1 MWATGECNK
10 EMDKRRTMLQMQER
24 RGREW
29 RTRVR
34 WSWKRSW
41 RIDGAWRQEGQ
52 GRSKKRKEHVYSEVE
67 DLGVCGTGKGGERMF
82 SAGKRSGFPRAF
94 GQRGWKERCA
104 RQDARTW
111 QDHLGLSVAQ
121 KEKKV
126 CVPRKSACRPIRAYV
141 YTPCRRHRVHR
152 QVAKRIGRGRQGRP
166 CG

>member
-1 MWATGECNK
+1 
-10 EMDKRRTMLQMQER
+10 MLQMQER

-82 SAGKRSGFPRAF
+82 SAGREVDFRERLA
-94 GQRGWKERCA
+94 KEGGGEMCTPG
-104 RQDARTW
+104 RQDMARSSRPFRCTER
-111 QDHLGLSVAQ
+111 
-121 KEKKV
+121 EKGM
-126 CVPRKSACRPIRAYV
+126 RS
-141 YTPCRRHRVHR
+141 
-152 QVAKRIGRGRQGRP
+152 
-166 CG
+166 

>member
-1 MWATGECNK
+1 MWATGECNN

-24 RGREW
+24 RWREW

-94 GQRGWKERCA
+94 GQRGWKEKCA

-121 KEKKV
+121 K
-126 CVPRKSACRPIRAYV
+126 RKRYAFLGNQLVAPYEPMSIRPVGAIECTGKLPSA
-141 YTPCRRHRVHR
+141 
-152 QVAKRIGRGRQGRP
+152 
-166 CG
+166 